1 MTPAE
6 FYDVYNIKPAEMLTG
21 ETVNNFASRVMAQQT
36 STSGNTGVWYSQ
48 GTATQSKQT
57 KLQVINFTRTD
68 LCLIGA
74 TYWAR

>member
-48 GTATQSKQT
+48 GTAIQSKQNQT
-57 KLQVINFTRTD
+57 TSHQLY
-68 LCLIGA
+68 
-74 TYWAR
+74 TY

>member
-21 ETVNNFASRVMAQQT
+21 ETVNNFASRVRVETQ
-36 STSGNTGVWYSQ
+36 VF
-48 GTATQSKQT
+48 GTHKVPLHNRSKT

>member
-6 FYDVYNIKPAEMLTG
+6 FYDLYNIKPAEMLAG

-48 GTATQSKQT
+48 GTATQPKQNQT
-57 KLQVINFTRTD
+57 TSHQLY
-68 LCLIGA
+68 
-74 TYWAR
+74 TY